1 MLDENQIQLF
11 MSFLHNLFQI
21 NITLIKGPEDVAA
34 FEEKFCIVPSLQPM
48 FQTKTLN
55 YLLTAVSPN
64 TYYEISDRMDTSV
77 LIFRF
82 DGKIY
87 LLGPFAKKSCSDAY
101 IQDILF
107 KNRLPYS
114 YMIPLKLYYDGLP
127 LVSSY
132 HLQHACSAC
141 MLTFI
146 PDGEEYSYRP
156 LQGLP
161 EDVDFS
167 SVYKEELIDYSR
179 IFIRYDLENNFL
191 NMISTGNTRD
201 LFHAYEELSRYTSQH
216 TLPGNTYYNPVSG
229 YATIRALA
237 RKAAEQGGL
246 SVVKIDE
253 ITQRYAQKITAA
265 QNFEEKE
272 RFSREMLYELTD
284 AVRIQNQKAEAF
296 SSPIARVLEYLSL
309 NYSQEIPLPALAELA
324 HFSEPHL
331 KRKFK
336 DETGVTISQYITKMR
351 CDKAADL
358 LLSSDFPVQEI
369 SFYVGYPD
377 NNYFV
382 KIFKRQFGL
391 TPTDYRKS
399 NKVSL

>member
-21 NITLIKGPEDVAA
+21 NIARIKSLEDVAA
-34 FEEKFCIVPSLQPM
+34 FEEKFCIIPSLQPM
-48 FQTKTLN
+48 FQAKNLN

-64 TYYEISDRMDTSV
+64 TYYEISDYMDTSV

-82 DGKIY
+82 DGEIY
-87 LLGPFAKKSCSDAY
+87 LLGPFAKKSCSDAF
-101 IQDILF
+101 IQDILL
-107 KNRLPYS
+107 KRRLPYS
-114 YMIPLKLYYDGLP
+114 YMIPLKLYYNGLP

-146 PDGEEYSYRP
+146 PDEEEYSYRP

-167 SVYKEELIDYSR
+167 SVYKDELIDYSK

-201 LFHAYEELSRYTSQH
+201 LLHAYEELTRYTNQH
-216 TLPGNTYYNPVSG
+216 ALPGNTYQNPASG
-229 YATIRALA
+229 HATIRALA
-237 RKAAEQGGL
+237 RKAAERGGL

-253 ITQRYAQKITAA
+253 ITQRSAQKVAAA

-272 RFSREMLYELTD
+272 RFSWEMLYELTD
-284 AVRIQNQKAEAF
+284 AVRIQNQKAETF
-296 SSPIARVLEYLSL
+296 SSSIARVLEYLAL
-309 NYSQEIPLPALAELA
+309 NYSQEVPLSALTELT

-336 DETGVTISQYITKMR
+336 DETGFTISQYIMKMR

-358 LLSSDFPVQEI
+358 LLSSEFPVQEI

-391 TPTDYRKS
+391 TPTDYRKN
-399 NKVSL
+399 NKADT